1 MDKFFEIFFHF
12 FLDKRKFLCYNK
24 SGTDLPRR
32 GMLRIKGDICRAT
45 PVRQIARV
53 DLVLSFST
61 AFGARVVS
69 FSTEV

>member
-1 MDKFFEIFFHF
+1 MDKFFEIFFIF
-12 FLDKRKFLCYNK
+12 FLTKENFCVIINLGQIYPA
-24 SGTDLPRR
+24 G